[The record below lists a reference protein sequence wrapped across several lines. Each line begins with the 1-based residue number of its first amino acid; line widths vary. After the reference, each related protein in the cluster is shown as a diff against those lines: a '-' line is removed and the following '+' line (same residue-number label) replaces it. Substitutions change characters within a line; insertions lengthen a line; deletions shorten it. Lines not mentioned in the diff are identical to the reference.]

1 MLLPRSFNDREVATA
16 EPLPAPVAADLRRM
30 MELTAAEGTA
40 AGLGLGAGAGAK
52 TGSAEVGGQEQPD
65 SWFTAYRGDVAAAA
79 VVPEGGHGSEAAGPV
94 VSAVLAAG

>member
-1 MLLPRSFNDREVATA
+1 M
-16 EPLPAPVAADLRRM
+16 LRRVGY
-30 MELTAAEGTA
+30 EDRLGGGGR
-40 AGLGLGAGAGAK
+40 AGR
-52 TGSAEVGGQEQPD
+52 PD